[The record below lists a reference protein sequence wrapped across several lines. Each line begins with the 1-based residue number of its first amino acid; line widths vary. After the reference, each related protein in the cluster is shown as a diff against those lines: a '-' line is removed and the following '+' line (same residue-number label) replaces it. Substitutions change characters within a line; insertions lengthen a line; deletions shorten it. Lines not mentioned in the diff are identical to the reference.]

1 MRYRTRMF
9 AATAAVAALTGS
21 LAATAPAASAATV
34 PPAKSC
40 VAVKQASGTG
50 QSAKLTIDDSALAAR
65 LGVSTAR
72 LDQALRELKM
82 TLAKTGAAPTQHE
95 FDATLA
101 HLLGISQERVRQ
113 VFPDVTAT
121 GKNIKVTI
129 AKSPSPGTPGLK
141 SPGSQPPCGKL
152 PGGKLPGGKLP
163 SGKVPVPQQSQ
174 QQVNAALAAAVAA
187 ALHVSTAQ
195 VESALQPLFAAGRAD
210 PSSPAFATAAQ
221 QLGVSVQQLTSALGQ
236 AKQSLAPAS

>member
-1 MRYRTRMF
+1 MF
-9 AATAAVAALTGS
+9 AAAAAAALVGS
-21 LAATAPAASAATV
+21 MAAGTAPAASAATS

-40 VAVKQASGTG
+40 VVKPASGTG

-72 LDQALRELKM
+72 LNQALRELKM
-82 TLAKTGAAPTQHE
+82 TLVRAGAAPTQHE

-101 HLLGISQERVRQ
+101 HLLGIPQERVRQ

-121 GKNIKVTI
+121 SKNIKVTI
-129 AKSPSPGTPGLK
+129 AKSPGPGTPGLK
-141 SPGSQPPCGKL
+141 SPSPKSPGSRPLCGKL
-152 PGGKLPGGKLP
+152 PA
-163 SGKVPVPQQSQ
+163 GKVPVPQQSQ

-187 ALHVSTAQ
+187 DLHVSAAE
-195 VESALQPLFAAGRAD
+195 VESALQPLFAAGYAD

-221 QLGVSVQQLTSALGQ
+221 QLGVSVQQLASALGQ

>member
-1 MRYRTRMF
+1 MRYRTRTF
-9 AATAAVAALTGS
+9 AATAAVAALAGS
-21 LAATAPAASAATV
+21 LAATAPAASAATP

-40 VAVKQASGTG
+40 VAVKSASGTG
-50 QSAKLTIDDSALAAR
+50 RSAKLTIDDSALAAR

-82 TLAKTGAAPTQHE
+82 TLAKAGAAPTQHE

-141 SPGSQPPCGKL
+141 SLGPKSPGSQPLCGKL
-152 PGGKLPGGKLP
+152 PGGKV
-163 SGKVPVPQQSQ
+163 SVPQQSQ

-221 QLGVSVQQLTSALGQ
+221 QIGVSVQQLASALGQ